1 MNERILIV
9 EDENDTAELL
19 GYNLQRAGYETLR
32 ASTGKEAIDAA
43 QRHAPGLILLDIMLP
58 ELSGWEVCRL
68 LRESP
73 QGRSIPIIM
82 LTALADEE
90 ARIKGLSLGADDYIT
105 KPFSVRELL
114 IKVNRHIERQRTISD
129 QLQRHREQETSMSYL
144 VHELKNAVSIIGGFS
159 SLALQKQDRDRY
171 LRSIQA
177 SAMHADSL
185 LTDANLLARLE
196 QKGATLPVEPLDINS
211 VMQEVIDLF
220 VESAGKNGVEL
231 ASVGSA
237 PHPVM
242 ANATAT
248 RQVLMNLVSNAI
260 KFSETSGRVWV
271 FCEETKNGID
281 VSVTDEGAGIPPAE
295 LPRIFDKYF
304 RGAGSERVK
313 GAGLGLYIV
322 RLLLSAMGGTIK
334 AVSKPGAGSTFT
346 ASFRKIAGQENEQE
360 TERDRSALLS
370 HKSGGYT
377 AALV

>member
-114 IKVNRHIERQRTISD
+114 MKVKRHMERQRTISD
-129 QLQRHREQETSMSYL
+129 QLQRHQEQETSMRYL

-159 SLALQKQDRDRY
+159 SLALQKQDHDRY
-171 LRSIQA
+171 LRSIRA

-196 QKGATLPVEPLDINS
+196 QEGADLPVEPLDINA
-211 VMQEVIDLF
+211 VIREVIDLF
-220 VESAGKNGVEL
+220 VDGAEKNGVEL
-231 ASVGSA
+231 ESIDSA
-237 PHPVM
+237 PHLVM

-260 KFSETSGRVWV
+260 KFSRTSGRVWV

-281 VSVTDEGAGIPPAE
+281 VSVTDEGAGIPSAE

-304 RGAGSERVK
+304 RGARSERVK

-334 AVSKPGAGSTFT
+334 AVSKPGVGSTFT
-346 ASFRKIAGQENEQE
+346 ASFRKIAGQETEQAAE
-360 TERDRSALLS
+360 KDGSALLT
-370 HKSGGYT
+370 HKSG
-377 AALV
+377 V